1 MGHIREVVTYCHV
14 SRWGGV
20 QLEGQVLLVEPLLAK
35 LEEFN
40 LSSEV
45 LSDQVL
51 GILRNWGLVN
61 ISVDLREFLD
71 LV

>member
-1 MGHIREVVTYCHV
+1 MRVGAHQGGCHV

-51 GILRNWGLVN
+51 GILGNWGLVN
-61 ISVDLREFLD
+61 ISVDLRKFLD

>member
-1 MGHIREVVTYCHV
+1 M
-14 SRWGGV
+14 
-20 QLEGQVLLVEPLLAK
+20 EPLLAK
-35 LEEFN
+35 LEEFY
-40 LSSEV
+40 LSSKV

-61 ISVDLREFLD
+61 ISVDLGKLLD

>member
-1 MGHIREVVTYCHV
+1 M

-61 ISVDLREFLD
+61 ISVDLGKFLD

>member
-1 MGHIREVVTYCHV
+1 M

-51 GILRNWGLVN
+51 GILGNWGLVN